1 MDFDFNNYQS
11 ASDDSEKLSSIQNM
25 KLFSVISW
33 ILLSITSLIS
43 PFAPSIN
50 KYADFKIFWLTLSG
64 QTDGS
69 TSYFPLII
77 YYGFFYFTFI
87 LLITSILASCVVMV
101 FFIFKNPQSLSGM
114 FGQYSKY
121 HFIPILCTTALYIT
135 GEASDFTHIFP
146 NHATFI
152 FGLLFTLAGVV
163 SLILIY
169 IKTESSSRY
178 VHYVIK
184 QATYGCL
191 IPLLLY
197 NLFFGISFYGLK
209 IILSGKVE
217 INEKNRNFIKN
228 CYLYFSIALGLINL
242 GLSFAF
248 KNIGIAIANIFIY
261 LGMVIWFFK
270 IPEKQRD
277 QANGIAEG
285 LVDLIMIVLNIGLL
299 IILFTKFK
307 SQVLYTK

>member
-1 MDFDFNNYQS
+1 
-11 ASDDSEKLSSIQNM
+11 M

-43 PFAPSIN
+43 PFVPSIN

-77 YYGFFYFTFI
+77 YYGLFYFTFI

-135 GEASDFTHIFP
+135 GEASDFTLIFP

-152 FGLLFTLAGVV
+152 FGL
-163 SLILIY
+163 
-169 IKTESSSRY
+169 Y
-178 VHYVIK
+178 VHF
-184 QATYGCL
+184 GWSC
-191 IPLLLY
+191 
-197 NLFFGISFYGLK
+197 FFNFDIH
-209 IILSGKVE
+209 
-217 INEKNRNFIKN
+217 KNR
-228 CYLYFSIALGLINL
+228 
-242 GLSFAF
+242 
-248 KNIGIAIANIFIY
+248 IFIQIRTLCY
-261 LGMVIWFFK
+261 KASNIWMFNTF
-270 IPEKQRD
+270 IT
-277 QANGIAEG
+277 
-285 LVDLIMIVLNIGLL
+285 L
-299 IILFTKFK
+299 
-307 SQVLYTK
+307 